1 MIQKFADERVFM
13 NTKIRVTVN
22 SDAGTV
28 ATREQINSAYSQ
40 FDEVVRKYT
49 RFNETSELA
58 VLNQSQGKAHSVSP
72 EFFQLVKYMLDLAE
86 TTNGVFDPTIIDLL
100 EAYGYDAGY
109 HFAKLDDPKLND
121 EISKLIKS
129 RPSWRNIELDEKK
142 LTIKLAPKQRLDL
155 GSVGKG
161 FAIDLAYD
169 VLNVFESFIINAGG
183 DVRAKGTNTESGI
196 KNHDW
201 TVGLEQ
207 HPLPNRPPEPAKV
220 IGTVELR
227 DQALAGSGGWARR
240 VKFFHHLLDPQ
251 TGLPRNEVSQSFVL
265 APTAL
270 QADAWATVLF
280 LLGKP
285 GLKLLE
291 SQKLEGLIID
301 LNGEIIATDNA
312 PYLSTAD

>member
-1 MIQKFADERVFM
+1 MIQKFTDERVFM
-13 NTKIRVTVN
+13 NTKIRITVY

-28 ATREQINSAYSQ
+28 ATREQINIAYSK

-49 RFNETSELA
+49 RFKETSELA
-58 VLNQSQGKAHSVSP
+58 VLNSNQGKAHRVSA

-86 TTNGVFDPTIIDLL
+86 TTKGVFDPTIIDLL

-109 HFAKLDDPKLND
+109 HFAKLDDPGLNNEIAKLV
-121 EISKLIKS
+121 KS
-129 RPSWRNIELDEKK
+129 RPSWRDIELDEEK
-142 LTIKLAPKQRLDL
+142 LTIQLAPKQRLDL

-169 VLNVFESFIINAGG
+169 ALNVFESFIINAGG
-183 DVRAKGTNTESGI
+183 DVKAKGTSPARRSFSEGG
-196 KNHDW
+196 W

-207 HPLPNRPPEPAKV
+207 HPLPNRPPEPAKI
-220 IGTVELR
+220 IGSVELH

-270 QADAWATVLF
+270 DADAWATTLF
-280 LLGKP
+280 FLGKP

-291 SQKLEGLIID
+291 SQNLEGLLID
-301 LNGEIIATDNA
+301 LDGEIIASDN
-312 PYLSTAD
+312 LSLAI